1 VRGIFWRYTPFPQDV
16 KDRLKNRGFVYS
28 ELYKKDQNRA
38 MSDGY

>member
-1 VRGIFWRYTPFPQDV
+1 MPFPQEL
-16 KDRLKNRGFVYS
+16 KDDLRNRGYVYN